1 MARTVLVIDDEPDVQ
16 TYLATLLEKEGFTVV
31 TAGDGEEGF
40 TRAVESKPDLIFLDI
55 MMPKKTGIMLYR
67 RIRKEPTIGAVPVV
81 ILTGLSQYRT
91 FFAQDFEQIPHPEAF
106 VEKPPKPEELIA
118 LARRL
123 THQSA

>member
-40 TRAVESKPDLIFLDI
+40 AQVVESKPDLIFLDI

-67 RIRKEPTIGAVPVV
+67 RIRKEPAIGSVPVV
-81 ILTGLSQYRT
+81 ILTGLSQYKT

-123 THQSA
+123 TQQPT

>member
-40 TRAVESKPDLIFLDI
+40 AQVVESKPDLIFLDI
-55 MMPKKTGIMLYR
+55 MMPKKIGIMLYR
-67 RIRKEPTIGAVPVV
+67 RIRKEPAIGSVPVV
-81 ILTGLSQYRT
+81 ILTGLSQYKT

-123 THQSA
+123 TQQPT

>member
-1 MARTVLVIDDEPDVQ
+1 MAATVLIIDDEPDVQ
-16 TYLATLLEKEGFTVV
+16 TYLATLLEKEGYTVA

-40 TRAVESKPDLIFLDI
+40 TTALVSKPNLIFLDI

-67 RIRKEPTIGAVPVV
+67 RIRKEPTLEKVPIV
-81 ILTGLSQYRT
+81 ILTGLSQYKT

-106 VEKPPKPEELIA
+106 VEKPPKPEELLD

-123 THQSA
+123 TAVPV

>member
-1 MARTVLVIDDEPDVQ
+1 MAATVLVIDDEPDVQ
-16 TYLATLLEKEGFTVV
+16 TYLATLLEKEGYTVA

-40 TRAVESKPDLIFLDI
+40 TTALATKPNLIFLDI

-67 RIRKEPTIGAVPVV
+67 RIRKEPALEKVPIV
-81 ILTGLSQYRT
+81 ILTGLSQYKT

-106 VEKPPKPEELIA
+106 VEKPPRPEELLE

-123 THQSA
+123 TAVPA